1 VKWTPPDVIGQS
13 IDNYDL
19 SISVASELDQNPKK
33 FSVPASELEYHFRE
47 LSPVTQYNVTVQGL
61 QEGKRLWF
69 ISNIF
74 PTTDIGNPLFSFY
87 LDKQIYSR
95 RQHSA
100 NSTPNRPAFDR
111 EEPHDAARQMGAA

>member
-1 VKWTPPDVIGQS
+1 MIGQS

-74 PTTDIGNPLFSFY
+74 PTTDIGIIFY
-87 LDKQIYSR
+87 FR
-95 RQHSA
+95 
-100 NSTPNRPAFDR
+100 FV
-111 EEPHDAARQMGAA
+111 